1 MYFYQLLDK
10 EKDLKI
16 RIEYIEGE
24 IGLIADGAKLEWFE
38 HKSIEEAD
46 GALVEAKIALKEVH
60 NQMRQLLLGE

>member
-1 MYFYQLLDK
+1 MYFYQLLD
-10 EKDLKI
+10 EERELKI
-16 RIEYIEGE
+16 RIEQFENEITIIEKGF
-24 IGLIADGAKLEWFE
+24 IPSWLE